1 MKISVRVLRP
11 LAYAWLL
18 AATVACGGGVAPGA
32 TSRPGET
39 AGPGATANPGA
50 AQGADDPALVATYG
64 YAPVPDPAI
73 TYQPDVVLIGGGPRA
88 IRAVSP
94 EGLRFSMDAKAPGVD
109 QLAIGKIMF
118 AASQAVGRVHALE
131 PNGDVV
137 DVTLIPVAL
146 GEVIKDG
153 HLQLDQALSLDTL
166 ATAEMPQLPDAIE
179 DLPSDDLTGA
189 PSPAARAGEDV
200 IRMPTVALAV
210 ARQQAP
216 RNGTPSAAEQSKS
229 TTVKGWTLT
238 GYKTSSTIGL
248 RGDRGVAAGKPVS
261 GDANL
266 KVVLDAH
273 LEIDNLR
280 VVADIPVVDGQ
291 TGSGHF
297 RIYGIKGL
305 VMSARAGVVNGLSD
319 NRKVKIE
326 IPIELKWPTVIAG
339 FPATFSQ
346 KFKFLVQTA
355 FTAKNGNLAAT
366 AEWDLDG
373 SIGVDGSTV
382 TLPTMTARGT
392 KLIDS
397 LSGVSVGVNG
407 AVVAVSFQFGYLIG
421 LPYAG
426 AGPTAAL
433 ITSLGLT
440 NGSSLGIVQC
450 KQVSITSVVSGGVVI
465 SVFDPVKQALKKLTG
480 YEVPEQTTLVSKNVL
495 QESWVKPDVT
505 ACR

>member
-1 MKISVRVLRP
+1 MKTSNRLVRL
-11 LAYAWLL
+11 LALVSIV

-32 TSRPGET
+32 TAAPGGT
-39 AGPGATANPGA
+39 SGPGTVPGA
-50 AQGADDPALVATYG
+50 SQGADDPALVARYG
-64 YAPVPDPAI
+64 YGPAPDPAI
-73 TYQPDVVLIGGGPRA
+73 TYQPDVVLIGGGPAA
-88 IRAVSP
+88 IRGVS
-94 EGLRFSMDAKAPGVD
+94 ENGLTFTMDGRAPGVD
-109 QLAIGKIMF
+109 QLAVGRIMF
-118 AASQAVGRVHALE
+118 AASQAVGRVHELE
-131 PNGDVV
+131 RRGDVV
-137 DVTLIPVAL
+137 DVTLIPVGL

-153 HLQLDQALSLDTL
+153 RIQLDQSLPLDTL
-166 ATAEMPQLPDAIE
+166 ATTEMPQLPDSIE
-179 DLPSDDLTGA
+179 DAPSDELTGE
-189 PSPAARAGEDV
+189 PSPAARVDGDV
-200 IRMPTVALAV
+200 LRTPTVVLAV
-210 ARQQAP
+210 ARPGRSGA
-216 RNGTPSAAEQSKS
+216 GTPTAAEQSKS
-229 TTVKGWTLT
+229 TKVNGWTLT
-238 GYKTSSTIGL
+238 GYKTSNTIGL
-248 RGDRGVAAGKPVS
+248 RADRGVAAGGPVS

-266 KVVLDAH
+266 KVLIDAH

-297 RIYGIKGL
+297 RVYGIKGL
-305 VMSARAGVVNGLSD
+305 VMSATAGAVNGLSD

-326 IPIELKWPTVIAG
+326 IPVELKWPTVIAG

-355 FTAKNGNLAAT
+355 FTAKNGNLSAS
-366 AEWDLDG
+366 AEWDVDG

-397 LSGVSVGVNG
+397 LAGVSVGVNG

-426 AGPTAAL
+426 AGPTAAF

-450 KQVSITSVVSGGVVI
+450 KQVSITSVVSGGVAI
-465 SVFDPVKQALKKLTG
+465 SIFDPVNQALKKLTG
-480 YEVPEQTTLVSKNVL
+480 YEVPTQTTLVSKNVL
-495 QESWVKPDVT
+495 DERWVKPDVV